1 MEKVIW
7 DETFSVGVEVIDEQH
22 KKLIKML
29 NTMIEAENTSVNSEI
44 ISTVLTEMRQY
55 ASEHFALEE
64 KYMLEYGY
72 LDYDSHKAQH
82 KEFIKKVAMLCIE
95 TTHQSRTVPTE
106 ILEYLKH
113 WLINHILKT
122 DMQYKTLFNQMGLN
136 SVVHV
141 ENSESAVS
149 FNDIADK

>member
-82 KEFIKKVAMLCIE
+82 KEFLKKVSMLCIE
-95 TTHQSRTVPTE
+95 TMHQSKTVPTE
-106 ILEYLKH
+106 ILEHLKL
-113 WLINHILKT
+113 WWTTHILKT
-122 DMQYKTLFNQMGLN
+122 DMQYKTLFNQMGSN
-136 SVVHV
+136 SMVHV
-141 ENSESAVS
+141 KISESALS

>member
-29 NTMIEAENTSVNSEI
+29 NKMIDAENTNVNSEI

-64 KYMLEYGY
+64 KYMLECGY
-72 LDYDSHKAQH
+72 LDYDSHKARH
-82 KEFIKKVAMLCIE
+82 KEFLKKVSMLCIE
-95 TTHQSRTVPTE
+95 TMHQNKIVPTE
-106 ILEYLKH
+106 ILEYLKL
-113 WLINHILKT
+113 WWTTHILKT
-122 DMQYKTLFNQMGLN
+122 DMKYKTLFNQM
-136 SVVHV
+136 
-141 ENSESAVS
+141 E
-149 FNDIADK
+149 FK